1 VSGGSGSGGSASGSG
16 GHRGRLALALAATM
30 ALVACTSADRP
41 TIQADEVPL
50 PTPLRSWGASIAGT
64 LAQLQ
69 AAVAASGAR
78 LDVAAGAYRPSE
90 PASLLQLPRVVLRA
104 DLADSDDGY
113 VVVYQA
119 ADRASAGARAAEL
132 AEYLGSGF
140 GQTNY
145 PADTQFSV
153 ALLDDTII
161 FSTWS
166 SRRSDDPQRAASVF
180 DAVATVG
187 QPVEVSK

>member
-1 VSGGSGSGGSASGSG
+1 MATRLSGP
-16 GHRGRLALALAATM
+16 RRPVALALAGVP
-30 ALVACTSADRP
+30 ALAACSSADRP

-50 PTPLRSWGASIAGT
+50 PTPLRTWGASVAAT
-64 LAQLQ
+64 LEQLQ
-69 AAVAASGAR
+69 AAVAASGTR
-78 LDVAAGAYRPSE
+78 LDVAVGAYRPSE

-119 ADRASAGARAAEL
+119 VDRASAGVRAAEL

-153 ALLDDTII
+153 GLLDDTII

-166 SRRSDDPQRAASVF
+166 SRRSDDPGRAAAVF
-180 DAVATVG
+180 DAVAGVG
-187 QPVEVSK
+187 EPVEVSK